1 MGKPLVFWWFHGQKK
16 LIRLNLLNV
25 LEVKSGDDLLLF
37 KNKKISE
44 HESYWHNSKVIAN
57 MTVNFGW
64 CVDIFPLSIFI
75 RLIRNLRDLHLWHS
89 GFKRNIEI
97 SYGKVKGYHSFASRL
112 WAEQETD
119 HWKKAAWGKWVIF
132 LFPWVMITCGRF
144 SPRRHEQKCLHS
156 IYWLAIAFSINLN
169 TINFKIFRNWWDV

>member
-1 MGKPLVFWWFHGQKK
+1 MCRHF
-16 LIRLNLLNV
+16 
-25 LEVKSGDDLLLF
+25 S
-37 KNKKISE
+37 SE
-44 HESYWHNSKVIAN
+44 H
-57 MTVNFGW
+57 
-64 CVDIFPLSIFI
+64 SII

-132 LFPWVMITCGRF
+132 LFPWVMRTCGRF
-144 SPRRHEQKCLHS
+144 FARWHEQKCLHS

-169 TINFKIFRNWWDV
+169 TINFKIFRNWWMYRFEKNQQILWTEIIETWKDVPLRFIRKD

>member
-1 MGKPLVFWWFHGQKK
+1 MCRHF
-16 LIRLNLLNV
+16 
-25 LEVKSGDDLLLF
+25 S
-37 KNKKISE
+37 SE
-44 HESYWHNSKVIAN
+44 H
-57 MTVNFGW
+57 
-64 CVDIFPLSIFI
+64 SII

-132 LFPWVMITCGRF
+132 LFPWVMRTCGRF
-144 SPRRHEQKCLHS
+144 FARWHEQKCLHS

-169 TINFKIFRNWWDV
+169 TINFILLFKPWWDIHVWGKIQQIFWMGTRGVEIFLIGESWKWVLIKTRFHTCMGLCRKFHAESLSAFFMTQKE